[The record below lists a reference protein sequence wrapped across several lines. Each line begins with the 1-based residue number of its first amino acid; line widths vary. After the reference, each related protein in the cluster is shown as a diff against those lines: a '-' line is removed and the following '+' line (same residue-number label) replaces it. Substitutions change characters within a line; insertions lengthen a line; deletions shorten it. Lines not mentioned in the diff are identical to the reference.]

1 MSNITVFEL
10 NNAGIQLFEDS
21 ESFLND
27 LSDIDSGSVNGG
39 GSNAGGGNGGAN
51 LGDGGDVSNPTAL
64 TKLTQA
70 FVTVYS
76 IGHVANIAKSF
87 SAV

>member
-1 MSNITVFEL
+1 MSTIAVSEL

-39 GSNAGGGNGGAN
+39 NGGAN
-51 LGDGGDVSNPTAL
+51 GGANVGDGGDVSNPTAL

-70 FVTVYS
+70 FVTVYG

>member
-39 GSNAGGGNGGAN
+39 GSNAGGGAGGGA
-51 LGDGGDVSNPTAL
+51 GFGGDISNPTAL
-64 TKLTQA
+64 TKLAEA
-70 FVTVYS
+70 FVTVYG
-76 IGHVANIAKSF
+76 IGHIAYIAKSF
-87 SAV
+87 SGVQ